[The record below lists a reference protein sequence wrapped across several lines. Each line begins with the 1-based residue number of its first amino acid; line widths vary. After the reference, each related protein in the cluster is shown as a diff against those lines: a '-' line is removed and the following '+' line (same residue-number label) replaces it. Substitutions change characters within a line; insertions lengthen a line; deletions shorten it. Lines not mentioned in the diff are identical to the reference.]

1 MKKSSVIGLGM
12 LVGFLGVQTHASTVY
27 EGFNYTAAAE
37 VAGQGGGSNGWD
49 GVWTT
54 VASGASNMHEVN
66 AGLSFGALEVTGGS
80 AQRPANGGKSAM
92 YRTISSDSQSA
103 LTNNG
108 STVWFSVLMNSKTAD
123 IYAVAGAISGTIA
136 FGDASLQAG
145 SDSTGNPTIASGGN
159 AVGVGFDGNSSSY
172 DTVRL
177 QGICYTNGVGQ
188 ADTDGGITVGVE
200 NTLMVVGKIEW
211 ATDVGTDTND
221 TVTLYNVSDPTAG
234 VSEEDV
240 FSSMSYDVDQSL
252 FNIISIG
259 DTQSS
264 VIDEIR
270 FGTSLSDVGVGGITV
285 ETAVLSIEY
294 AAGFVTVGATNLT
307 AGTINYL
314 QYSDDLVGGSW
325 SNLYSVSGVTETNW
339 TISTEG
345 SPVFYRVESGE

>member
-1 MKKSSVIGLGM
+1 
-12 LVGFLGVQTHASTVY
+12 
-27 EGFNYTAAAE
+27 
-37 VAGQGGGSNGWD
+37 
-49 GVWTT
+49 
-54 VASGASNMHEVN
+54 
-66 AGLSFGALEVTGGS
+66 
-80 AQRPANGGKSAM
+80 
-92 YRTISSDSQSA
+92 
-103 LTNNG
+103 
-108 STVWFSVLMNSKTAD
+108 
-123 IYAVAGAISGTIA
+123 
-136 FGDASLQAG
+136 
-145 SDSTGNPTIASGGN
+145 
-159 AVGVGFDGNSSSY
+159 
-172 DTVRL
+172 
-177 QGICYTNGVGQ
+177 
-188 ADTDGGITVGVE
+188 
-200 NTLMVVGKIEW
+200 
-211 ATDVGTDTND
+211 
-221 TVTLYNVSDPTAG
+221 
-234 VSEEDV
+234 
-240 FSSMSYDVDQSL
+240 L